1 MARTSLARPLAPDGC
16 SAASPASSFPAG
28 YLADELADAQR
39 LLTYAAEVGIEV
51 DATIPTAVL
60 TARSTRAE
68 RWSAQ
73 TAAHLLAALT
83 LLAAQ
88 LRPVTAESLKV
99 CADPTVV
106 AQTLRGYKIVAIC
119 LALFIVPFSLA
130 SFVTSGLSEA
140 IRKDLETANKLA
152 VQLHDE
158 LGPPHATPV
167 PAPGSPDANTL
178 PHGVTQ
184 KEALMDLQQFA
195 ALIRTIDARARQLHV
210 FAPYTVADPLADRR
224 AERDQRK
231 ETFELH
237 PGLQDRSAFYAEATA
252 KISVF
257 QEVRYFAQ
265 SMQEI
270 VATVY
275 GAITTCILPVLY
287 ALLGA
292 CAFLL
297 RSFEARIKSRTF
309 TLSDAH
315 LARFVIAAIGG
326 AVVGLFNN
334 FTMTQSASIPPLAI
348 AFVVGYAVDV
358 FFSSL
363 EGFLQ
368 TFTRSRANAGWQ
380 AAARGQ
386 S

>member
-1 MARTSLARPLAPDGC
+1 MTESTWQSTPEGPDTGQCEPAGPPPPPSHSNGMARTTLARPLAPDGC
-16 SAASPASSFPAG
+16 SAASPAPRFPAG

-51 DATIPTAVL
+51 DATIRTAVL
-60 TARSTRAE
+60 TARSTREE

-83 LLAAQ
+83 LLAAK

-106 AQTLRGYKIVAIC
+106 AQTLRGYKIVALC

-158 LGPPHATPV
+158 LGPQHATLA
-167 PAPGSPDANTL
+167 PAPGSTDANTL

-210 FAPYTVADPLADRR
+210 FAPYTVEDPLAARR

-257 QEVRYFAQ
+257 QEVRYL
-265 SMQEI
+265 EY
-270 VATVY
+270 VRD
-275 GAITTCILPVLY
+275 TCKN
-287 ALLGA
+287 
-292 CAFLL
+292 
-297 RSFEARIKSRTF
+297 RSQR
-309 TLSDAH
+309 
-315 LARFVIAAIGG
+315 
-326 AVVGLFNN
+326 
-334 FTMTQSASIPPLAI
+334 
-348 AFVVGYAVDV
+348 GYAAVTKSGLGCNGSGCV
-358 FFSSL
+358 VI
-363 EGFLQ
+363 
-368 TFTRSRANAGWQ
+368 SRKYCPNLLMCSV
-380 AAARGQ
+380 R
-386 S
+386 